1 MTITET
7 DGTGTAYRNA
17 GTLECGSLEWT
28 SAGAGL
34 VEDESGTVAR

>member
-17 GTLECGSLEWT
+17 GTLECGLEWT